1 MKIYGKILDTLGEPL
16 PLANVTIKNGAQAN
30 KFGTSADTD
39 GNFKL
44 ENDIITDNSVFAVS
58 YLGYVTQNFK
68 ASELQGKTIKL
79 LEGAEELNAVVVT
92 GKPKAKATT
101 SSLVNFKEHLQKHKY
116 VYAGLGGLAGIL
128 LITSSI
134 KK

>member
-1 MKIYGKILDTLGEPL
+1 MKIYGKIVDTLGEPL
-16 PLANVTIKNGAQAN
+16 ALANVTIKNGTQAN

-44 ENDIITDNSVFAVS
+44 ENDIITNDSVFAVS
-58 YLGYVTQNFK
+58 YVGYIPQSFK
-68 ASELQGKTIKL
+68 ASELEGKTIKL
-79 LEGAEELNAVVVT
+79 LEATEELQPVVVT
-92 GKPKAKATT
+92 GKPKAKTST

>member
-1 MKIYGKILDTLGEPL
+1 MKIYGKIVDTLGEPL
-16 PLANVTIKNGAQAN
+16 PLANVTIKNGTQAN

-44 ENDIITDNSVFAVS
+44 ENDIITDNSLFAVS

-79 LEGAEELNAVVVT
+79 LEATEELNAVVVT
-92 GKPKAKATT
+92 GKPKPKTST
-101 SSLVNFKEHLQKHKY
+101 SSLANFKEHLQKHKY